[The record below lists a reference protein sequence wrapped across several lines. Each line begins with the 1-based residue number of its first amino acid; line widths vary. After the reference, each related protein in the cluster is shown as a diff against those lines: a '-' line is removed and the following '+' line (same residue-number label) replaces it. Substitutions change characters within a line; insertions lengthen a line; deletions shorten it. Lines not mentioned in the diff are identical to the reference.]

1 MWAKYCEV
9 LDNLFVQSMCIPS
22 GSPMTAAPD
31 IMTSSTSSLQ
41 GSRKSSGL
49 RSESHDV
56 KASCICTEF
65 TSCYSSSML
74 LCTHNGF
81 WKHHILFLPKM
92 HKSLYAM
99 WGRMHRTW
107 QNLWERGWRF
117 SIWVKAPFFTGI
129 SWDKA
134 SKSRFCGTSQFKLG
148 LSPLKWP
155 LSASFTFESKLVLKV
170 WFHDSPF

>member
-1 MWAKYCEV
+1 MALSDLPDV
-9 LDNLFVQSMCIPS
+9 LGMEERGASSNSGETSNMTGVGEQSPSLSQDMPAMMTQSMCIPS

-56 KASCICTEF
+56 KASCICTQF

-81 WKHHILFLPKM
+81 W
-92 HKSLYAM
+92 
-99 WGRMHRTW
+99 
-107 QNLWERGWRF
+107 
-117 SIWVKAPFFTGI
+117 
-129 SWDKA
+129 
-134 SKSRFCGTSQFKLG
+134 
-148 LSPLKWP
+148 
-155 LSASFTFESKLVLKV
+155 
-170 WFHDSPF
+170 